1 MADRFATQTTFVAG
15 QVTVKDTQTGRLV
28 CVVFP
33 VPGREDGAAWVAKRL
48 VDVLNEAVKEKT
60 HGREE

>member
-1 MADRFATQTTFVAG
+1 MAERFATQTTHVAG
-15 QVTVKDTQTGRLV
+15 QVTVKDTQNGCLV

-48 VDVLNEAVKEKT
+48 VELLNEAVSTKVT
-60 HGREE
+60 ANQ